1 MKDKFL
7 TLLITVLKHKLYIA
21 NALLFL
27 FMILVISG
35 VILN

>member
-1 MKDKFL
+1 MKDIFL
-7 TLLITVLKHKLYIA
+7 AVLITALKHKLDII
-21 NALLFL
+21 NALIFL

>member
-1 MKDKFL
+1 MKDIFL
-7 TLLITVLKHKLYIA
+7 AVLITVLKHKLDII
-21 NALLFL
+21 NALIFL